1 VNLAIRIRVRSDD
14 PPRELSVTVRSDAG
28 ASERD
33 KANVILSG
41 AKNLS
46 VRVAFPVWRGL
57 F

>member
-33 KANVILSG
+33 KAIVILSG